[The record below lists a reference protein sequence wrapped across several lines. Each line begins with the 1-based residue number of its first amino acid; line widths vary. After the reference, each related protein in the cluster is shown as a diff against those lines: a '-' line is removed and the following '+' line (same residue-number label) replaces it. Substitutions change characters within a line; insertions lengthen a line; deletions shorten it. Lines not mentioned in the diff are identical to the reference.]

1 MLDDIGFCWDVLES
15 QWLAQYFELKS
26 YREKNGHCM
35 VRKWELNDD
44 NKLHRWTRKQRD
56 DGNRGELTSGRREML
71 DEIGFCWDVLE
82 SKWQE
87 QYQELKAHQKHYG
100 HCFLT
105 QRTAN
110 KRLMAWANTQR
121 IEYRKGDIKS
131 ERKELLE
138 DIGFVWDVSV
148 ARWEYNFDLLET
160 FVEREGQC
168 DVPNRHEEDGEPIG
182 DWLAKQ
188 RTKFRRG
195 TLEISRQKRLEELG
209 ITWDAMESAKD
220 KLWMSRF
227 QLLVKFKEREG
238 HCNVPSKHVEDGEK
252 LGEWL
257 VTQRAA
263 YNKGELDPE
272 RQRRLEELGVAW
284 DANSEKWALKFSL
297 SVKFQEREGHCRI
310 PSKHVEDGEN
320 LGYWL
325 SAQKDAYRRGK
336 LLPDRYEKLKALG
349 VKFDRISRK
358 EN

>member
-1 MLDDIGFCWDVLES
+1 MLES

-26 YREKNGHCM
+26 YWESNGHCI
-35 VRKWELNDD
+35 VRRGELNDG
-44 NKLHRWTRKQRD
+44 NKLHRWTRKQRN
-56 DGNRGELTSGRREML
+56 DGNKGKLISMRRELL
-71 DEIGFCWDVLE
+71 DEIEFCWDVLE
-82 SKWQE
+82 SRWQE
-87 QYQELKAHQKHYG
+87 RYQELKAHWKQYG

-105 QRTAN
+105 RRTAN
-110 KRLMAWANTQR
+110 RQLMAWANTQR
-121 IEYRKGDIKS
+121 IEYKKGDIKPR
-131 ERKELLE
+131 RKELLE
-138 DIGFVWDVSV
+138 EIGFTWDVSV
-148 ARWEYNFDLLET
+148 ARWEYNFDLLKT
-160 FVEREGQC
+160 FVEREGHC

-188 RTKFRRG
+188 RTKFRKK
-195 TLEISRQKRLEELG
+195 TLKTSRQKRLEELG
-209 ITWDAMESAKD
+209 ATWDVIESAKD

-227 QLLVKFKEREG
+227 DLLVKFKEREG

-257 VTQRAA
+257 VAQRAA
-263 YNKGELDPE
+263 YKKGELDPE

-284 DANSEKWALKFSL
+284 DAKGEKWALKFSL
-297 SVKFQEREGHCRI
+297 LVKFKEREGHCRV

-325 SAQKDAYRRGK
+325 STQKDAYRRGK

-349 VKFDRISRK
+349 VKFDSISRK